1 MQNNLIPNNILG
13 LNPNLN
19 GTLGLTQI
27 DSFEPV
33 TEFKDKTQCVWKL
46 VKSAFNS
53 SIEIPNPKCLQIT
66 DYWNH
71 IYPNLSEQVYVYAVE
86 GIKQP
91 TVETEKPVKILYQWF
106 SLKNVPNFL
115 PTMITESE
123 WKRANV
129 YASEIED
136 TRMSKLLALCRIESI
151 DVPTVQPD
159 KSDNQLIK
167 LGKNE
172 PKTK

>member
-1 MQNNLIPNNILG
+1 
-13 LNPNLN
+13 
-19 GTLGLTQI
+19 
-27 DSFEPV
+27 
-33 TEFKDKTQCVWKL
+33 
-46 VKSAFNS
+46 
-53 SIEIPNPKCLQIT
+53 
-66 DYWNH
+66 
-71 IYPNLSEQVYVYAVE
+71 
-86 GIKQP
+86 
-91 TVETEKPVKILYQWF
+91 
-106 SLKNVPNFL
+106 
-115 PTMITESE
+115 MITETE

-172 PKTK
+172 SKAK